1 MSIKLVIISNHLILG
16 LPFSFCLKPS
26 QHQGLFQWVGSSH
39 QVAKVLEL
47 QLQQLQWIFRVDC
60 VLTIIIDLQELSG
73 FHSMLPAMKVRA
85 SGIGYLLRWLI
96 RQNHEFSTCDPW
108 ASTVSLTWELVWNVQ
123 FQVPLRFTELE
134 AHEWVGPRK
143 SWLTSLAGDSG
154 TWSGWRFPDWG
165 PSLHSC
171 HPSGH
176 NLFSVQNIWTINL
189 EWYLNLEERADK
201 PGLKFWLHHLLLM
214 WFWTYY

>member
-1 MSIKLVIISNHLILG
+1 MSIKLVMISNHLILG

-60 VLTIIIDLQELSG
+60 VLTIIIDLQELSE
-73 FHSMLPAMKVRA
+73 FHSMLPAMKVNA

-96 RQNHEFSTCDPW
+96 RQNNEFL
-108 ASTVSLTWELVWNVQ
+108 SLGQ
-123 FQVPLRFTELE
+123 QCQPHLRACLKCEISDATLIYWIRNT
-134 AHEWVGPRK
+134 WVGGAQKILVNKPCRWFWYMVK
-143 SWLTSLAGDSG
+143 FEMPCSI
-154 TWSGWRFPDWG
+154 DWG
-165 PSLHSC
+165 TSLHSC

-214 WFWTYY
+214 CFWTYY